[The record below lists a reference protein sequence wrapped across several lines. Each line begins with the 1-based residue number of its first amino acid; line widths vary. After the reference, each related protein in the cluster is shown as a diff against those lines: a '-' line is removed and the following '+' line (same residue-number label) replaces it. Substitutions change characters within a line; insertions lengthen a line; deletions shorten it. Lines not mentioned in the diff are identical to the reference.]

1 MIEMRLLEILSA
13 FAQEGTQAAAAEKLH
28 ISQPTLSSSMKKLEE
43 EIGAPLFERTKN
55 RMALNENGQ
64 AAAEYAGRI
73 LREEAAMRKHI
84 QDLERRKHT
93 VSFALCSH
101 SPVAK
106 MTMVASQAF
115 PDMQLSTAFCAETEK
130 MVQGLV
136 DHLYTFILT
145 ESPVL
150 EERTYGFPCYTE
162 RLVAL
167 IPEDQPEAKRKSV
180 SLDELK
186 EHQML
191 FFCNGGAWE
200 RYIRRK
206 LKDGEFIPQT
216 NFADYCSLINSLPVW
231 AFGSDTQVTALSVP
245 PGHRAVPVS
254 DEDAHLD
261 YWCSC
266 LKEKKKEADLLRS
279 FL

>member
-28 ISQPTLSSSMKKLEE
+28 ISQPTLSSSMRKLEE

-64 AAAEYAGRI
+64 AAAEYARRI
-73 LREEAAMRKHI
+73 LREEAAMRQHI
-84 QDLERRKHT
+84 QEMERRKHT

-106 MTMVASQAF
+106 MTMIASQAF
-115 PDMQLSTAFCAETEK
+115 PDMQLNTVFCTETEE
-130 MVQGLV
+130 MVQGLA

-150 EERTYGFPCYTE
+150 DERTYGFPCYTE

-167 IPEDQPEAKRKSV
+167 IPEDQPEANRTSI

-231 AFGSDTQVTALSVP
+231 AFAATRPFWSAMKTPIWITGA
-245 PGHRAVPVS
+245 A
-254 DEDAHLD
+254 A
-261 YWCSC
+261 
-266 LKEKKKEADLLRS
+266 
-279 FL
+279 

>member
-1 MIEMRLLEILSA
+1 MIEMRLLEILAA
-13 FAQEGTQAAAAEKLH
+13 FSEERTQAAAAEKLH
-28 ISQPTLSSSMKKLEE
+28 ISQPTLSSSMRKLEE

-55 RMALNENGQ
+55 RMALNENGKT
-64 AAAEYAGRI
+64 AAEFAGRI
-73 LREEAAMRKHI
+73 LREEAEMRTRI
-84 QDLERRKHT
+84 QELERRKHT

-101 SPVAK
+101 SPIVK
-106 MTMVASQAF
+106 ITMAASQAF
-115 PDMQLSTAFCAETEK
+115 PDIQLNTVFCADTET

-136 DHLYTFILT
+136 NHLYTFTLT
-145 ESPVL
+145 ESPIL
-150 EERTYGFPCYTE
+150 DEQIYGFPCYTE

-167 IPEDQPEAKRKSV
+167 IPEDQPEANRASI

-231 AFGSDTQVTALSVP
+231 AFGSDTQVAALSIP
-245 PGHRAVPVS
+245 PGHKAVLVS

-266 LKEKKKEADLLRS
+266 LKEKKKEADVLRS
-279 FL
+279 LL

>member
-1 MIEMRLLEILSA
+1 MIEMRLLEILAA
-13 FAQEGTQAAAAEKLH
+13 FSEEGTQAAAAEKLH
-28 ISQPTLSSSMKKLEE
+28 ISQPTLSSSMRKMEE

-55 RMALNENGQ
+55 RMTLNENGQ
-64 AAAEYAGRI
+64 AAADFAGRI
-73 LREEAAMRKHI
+73 LREEAAMRQHI
-84 QDLERRKHT
+84 QEMERRKHT

-101 SPVAK
+101 SPIAK
-106 MTMVASQAF
+106 MTMAASQAF
-115 PDMQLSTAFCAETEK
+115 PDMQLNTVFCADTET

-136 DHLYTFILT
+136 NHLYTFTLT
-145 ESPVL
+145 ESPIL
-150 EERTYGFPCYTE
+150 NEQIYGFPCYAE

-167 IPEDQPEAKRKSV
+167 IPEDQPEANRASI

-216 NFADYCSLINSLPVW
+216 NFADYCSLIDSLPVW
-231 AFGSDTQVTALSVP
+231 AFGSDTQVAALSVP
-245 PGHRAVPVS
+245 PGHKAVLVS

-266 LKEKKKEADLLRS
+266 LIEKKKEAEILRS

>member
-13 FAQEGTQAAAAEKLH
+13 FASEGTQAAAAEKLH
-28 ISQPTLSSSMKKLEE
+28 ISQPTLSSAMKKLEE

-64 AAAEYAGRI
+64 AAAEYADRI
-73 LREEAAMRKHI
+73 LREEAAMRQHI
-84 QDLERRKHT
+84 QEMERRKHT
-93 VSFALCSH
+93 ISFALCSH

-106 MTMVASQAF
+106 MTMIASQAF
-115 PDMQLSTAFCAETEK
+115 PDMQLSTAFCAETEE
-130 MVQGLV
+130 MVQGLL
-136 DHLYTFILT
+136 DHVYTFILT

-150 EERTYGFPCYTE
+150 DERIYGFACYTE

-167 IPEDQPEAKRKSV
+167 IPEDQPEANRKSI
-180 SLDELK
+180 SLDELRA
-186 EHQML
+186 HQML
-191 FFCNGGAWE
+191 FYCNGGAWE

-206 LKDGEFIPQT
+206 LKEGEFIPQS
-216 NFADYCSLINSLPVW
+216 NFLDYCSLIDSLPVW
-231 AFGSDTQVTALSVP
+231 AFGSDTQVAALSVP
-245 PGHRAVPVS
+245 PGHRVVPVS
-254 DEDAHLD
+254 DADAHLD

-266 LKEKKKEADLLRS
+266 LKAKKKEADLLCS

>member
-1 MIEMRLLEILSA
+1 
-13 FAQEGTQAAAAEKLH
+13 
-28 ISQPTLSSSMKKLEE
+28 
-43 EIGAPLFERTKN
+43 
-55 RMALNENGQ
+55 
-64 AAAEYAGRI
+64 
-73 LREEAAMRKHI
+73 
-84 QDLERRKHT
+84 
-93 VSFALCSH
+93 
-101 SPVAK
+101 

-115 PDMQLSTAFCAETEK
+115 PDMQLSTAFCAETEE

-150 EERTYGFPCYTE
+150 DERTYGFPCYTE

-216 NFADYCSLINSLPVW
+216 NFVDYCSLINSLPVW

-279 FL
+279 CL

>member
-1 MIEMRLLEILSA
+1 MIEMRLLEILAA
-13 FAQEGTQAAAAEKLH
+13 FSEERTQAAAAEKLH
-28 ISQPTLSSSMKKLEE
+28 ISQPTLSSSMRKLEE

-55 RMALNENGQ
+55 RMALNENGKT
-64 AAAEYAGRI
+64 AAEFAGRI
-73 LREEAAMRKHI
+73 LREETEMRTRI
-84 QDLERRKHT
+84 QELERRKHT

-101 SPVAK
+101 SPIVK
-106 MTMVASQAF
+106 ITMAASQAF
-115 PDMQLSTAFCAETEK
+115 PDMQLNTVFCADTET
-130 MVQGLV
+130 MVQELV
-136 DHLYTFILT
+136 NHLYTFILT
-145 ESPVL
+145 ESPIL
-150 EERTYGFPCYTE
+150 DEQIYGFPCYTE

-167 IPEDQPEAKRKSV
+167 IPEDQPEANRASI

-231 AFGSDTQVTALSVP
+231 AFGSDTQVAALSIP
-245 PGHRAVPVS
+245 PGHKAVLVS

-266 LKEKKKEADLLRS
+266 LKEKKKEADVLRS
-279 FL
+279 LL

>member
-1 MIEMRLLEILSA
+1 MIEMRLLEILAA
-13 FAQEGTQAAAAEKLH
+13 FSEERTQAAAAEKLH
-28 ISQPTLSSSMKKLEE
+28 ISQPTLSSSMRKLEE

-55 RMALNENGQ
+55 RMALNENGKT
-64 AAAEYAGRI
+64 AAEFAGRI
-73 LREEAAMRKHI
+73 LREEAEMRTRI
-84 QDLERRKHT
+84 QELERRKHT

-101 SPVAK
+101 SPIVK
-106 MTMVASQAF
+106 ITMAASQAF
-115 PDMQLSTAFCAETEK
+115 PDIQLNTVFCADTET

-136 DHLYTFILT
+136 NHLYTFTLT
-145 ESPVL
+145 ESPIL
-150 EERTYGFPCYTE
+150 DEQIYGFPCYTE

-167 IPEDQPEAKRKSV
+167 IPEDQPEANRASI

-231 AFGSDTQVTALSVP
+231 AFGSDTQVAALSIP
-245 PGHRAVPVS
+245 PGHKAVLVS

-266 LKEKKKEADLLRS
+266 LKEKKKEADVLRS